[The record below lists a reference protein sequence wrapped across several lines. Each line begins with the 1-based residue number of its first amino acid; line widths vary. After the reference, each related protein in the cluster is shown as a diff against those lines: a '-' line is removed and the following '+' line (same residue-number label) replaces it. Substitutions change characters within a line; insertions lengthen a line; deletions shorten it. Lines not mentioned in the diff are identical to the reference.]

1 MTKGFVILNTETM
14 SFYRD
19 NKCSFGNKIVLF
31 EKEEY
36 AHSIGTSKVGIY
48 TLVEVGFNENNKNE
62 FELCK
67 IS

>member
-19 NKCSFGNKIVLF
+19 NKCSFGT
-31 EKEEY
+31 
-36 AHSIGTSKVGIY
+36 HSIGTSKVGIY

>member
-1 MTKGFVILNTETM
+1 M

-48 TLVEVGFNENNKNE
+48 TLVEVGIGENNKNE